1 MSEQNFYPLVTLRG
15 REFGIIEEVPWETG
29 EPDEKVRLKTVTGD
43 LYFCY
48 DVNDPRFIFPFGRIE
63 GEETARVAIPNLPG
77 NLRAI
82 SEKWNEFLDLLG
94 VPAAD
99 DDQDPEEETKE
110 EGIVEM
116 IDTSRRWIK

>member
-1 MSEQNFYPLVTLRG
+1 MSEQNFYPFVTLRG
-15 REFGIIEEVPWETG
+15 RDFGIIEEVAKINEH
-29 EPDEKVRLKTVTGD
+29 DEKVRLKTVNGD

-48 DVNDPRFIFPFGRIE
+48 DVKNPRFIFPFGRIE

-77 NLRAI
+77 NLHAI

-99 DDQDPEEETKE
+99 DDQDPDLNTKE
-110 EGIVEM
+110 EGIVQM
-116 IDTSRRWIK
+116 IDIPEVD